1 MERNFLIYQ
10 AANDAALQ
18 VSSFMFVFFIHGHGS
33 KKEKFP
39 VVTIG
44 SSVSSKVVNA
54 THPVVSVCAL
64 TTPTKFGH
72 VVVLSFEVDYAV
84 TRRDHRPKNSK
95 GRHSSKSSQCRGWR
109 GAVRPL
115 RVE

>member
-1 MERNFLIYQ
+1 
-10 AANDAALQ
+10 
-18 VSSFMFVFFIHGHGS
+18 MFVFSFMVMGP

-64 TTPTKFGH
+64 TTPSKFGH

-84 TRRDHRPKNSK
+84 TRRDHRPKK
-95 GRHSSKSSQCRGWR
+95 TVKVGIHQSQVSV
-109 GAVRPL
+109 GAGGARCGL
-115 RVE
+115 CA